1 MKLLKS
7 ELVLDARCG
16 TNTYGLLNT
25 ATFTA
30 FAKFSPCKDALT
42 LRQADTKRDSNIR
55 HSLPFRGCDF
65 RLGPVQHFLELGDA
79 MAHARLHIRF

>member
-1 MKLLKS
+1 MVSVMPAERLSCLVIKLLKS

-42 LRQADTKRDSNIR
+42 L
-55 HSLPFRGCDF
+55 
-65 RLGPVQHFLELGDA
+65 
-79 MAHARLHIRF
+79 